1 MIKLILQKIRIGD
14 KLEYIFRKTGIKFIA
29 KKIDPNCNCDLRQA
43 WLNGESKLIIKRKI
57 R

>member
-29 KKIDPNCNCDLRQA
+29 KKIDSNCNCDLRQA